1 MWVWRIQVAA
11 NNTSRTILIRENTLL
26 PAGLAV
32 ESEVFLPG
40 WRVVKNLDGYGLGQ
54 KIEEAKWYF
63 FYLAGEIRAIALGR
77 EELGTLR
84 RAVHQILAK
93 REGQKF
99 NSVEVTEIISK
110 RFLGIPFM
118 SVTAH
123 FRHIQQGICLIP
135 AKNSVLKMLESGSSG
150 GGEERHGAVSRGQH
164 AALFSRFLEF
174 FGVSGNEHDTQIGYL
189 PLCLFFSG

>member
-1 MWVWRIQVAA
+1 MSA

-32 ESEVFLPG
+32 ESEVFMPG

-84 RAVHQILAK
+84 RAVRQILAK
-93 REGQKF
+93 WEGQKF
-99 NSVEVTEIISK
+99 NSLEITKGASK
-110 RFLGIPFM
+110 WFLGILFM

-123 FRHIQQGICLIP
+123 FRHIQQGICLVP
-135 AKNSVLKMLESGSSG
+135 AKNSVLKMPESASSG
-150 GGEERHGAVSRGQH
+150 GGEVRHGAVARKQY
-164 AALFSRFLEF
+164 AALIS
-174 FGVSGNEHDTQIGYL
+174 S
-189 PLCLFFSG
+189 S